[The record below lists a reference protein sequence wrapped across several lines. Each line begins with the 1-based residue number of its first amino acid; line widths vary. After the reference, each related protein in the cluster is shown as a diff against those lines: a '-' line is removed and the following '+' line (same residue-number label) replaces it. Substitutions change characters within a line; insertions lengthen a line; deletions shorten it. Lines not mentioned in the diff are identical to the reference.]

1 MFGLAAISLPEW
13 DSLFATQEGHPND
26 RRKFACSMRDLVEG
40 CLLLCDHADNVS
52 TLGVYLLHCS
62 TTLQRSCET
71 GKTSEVPINF
81 PEKHSLQTCLGYLL
95 WKRHG
100 SLVSSVT
107 ALGLHREPKE
117 DYPDTFVASQLRKR
131 QFIGVFVT
139 DKTMAAM
146 SGRPPL
152 LSRRYSTCQLP
163 LDISEDE
170 LIAEE
175 PRLSE
180 IKSKLDS
187 HGWNTSEEVY
197 PSTWARGLLLMSIIR
212 EEVLEVTLDA
222 SNERSELMLE
232 YIHSEQGSANTK
244 LQCSDLSKRCDAF
257 YARLPQKIRY
267 NPKQPILTTA
277 HIFPR
282 QVGLHLLYLHCHFL
296 LERLSVSRTNS
307 SGQRLVDLAIEMLD
321 DVLTLWAKRDWLLD
335 FQWRFKH
342 LVSSR
347 SNLVQPN

>member
-1 MFGLAAISLPEW
+1 M
-13 DSLFATQEGHPND
+13 
-26 RRKFACSMRDLVEG
+26 
-40 CLLLCDHADNVS
+40 
-52 TLGVYLLHCS
+52 
-62 TTLQRSCET
+62 
-71 GKTSEVPINF
+71 
-81 PEKHSLQTCLGYLL
+81 
-95 WKRHG
+95 
-100 SLVSSVT
+100 SSVT
-107 ALGLHREPKE
+107 ALGLHREPK
-117 DYPDTFVASQLRKR
+117 DAYPDNFMALELRKR

-152 LSRRYSTCQLP
+152 LSRRYSTCHLP
-163 LDISEDE
+163 HDISDDE
-170 LIAEE
+170 LNAAE

-187 HGWNTSEEVY
+187 HGWSTSGEVY
-197 PSTWARGLLLMSIIR
+197 PSTWARGLLLMNIIR

-222 SNERSELMLE
+222 SNECSEPMLE
-232 YIHSEQGSANTK
+232 YMHSEQGSVDAK
-244 LQCSDLSKRCDAF
+244 LRCSDLSKRCDDF

-267 NPKQPILTTA
+267 APKQPIFTTA

-335 FQWRFKH
+335 FQWRFTH
-342 LVSSR
+342 LVSNR
-347 SNLVQPN
+347 SNLVQPD